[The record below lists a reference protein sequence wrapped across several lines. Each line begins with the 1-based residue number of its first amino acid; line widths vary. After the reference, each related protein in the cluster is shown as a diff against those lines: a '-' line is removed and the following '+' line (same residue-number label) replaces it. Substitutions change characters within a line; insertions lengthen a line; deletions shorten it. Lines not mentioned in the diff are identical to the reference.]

1 MFTYKLNFNKSN
13 RYANESAD
21 VDFSQTHPTA
31 ELTLAQVKIVIDAI
45 NANVLVFE
53 GEENENPLVVHK
65 EEITGV
71 ITSNAEG
78 KAEDSALKV
87 SLAEA
92 NNKVEVL
99 LDELDDAKR
108 KIKEYEDK
116 IVALDGEIVQLVNK
130 NEASSAQV
138 VDLNEKL
145 IAAKGKTKKAGE

>member
-1 MFTYKLNFNKSN
+1 MFTYRLNFNKAN

-31 ELTLAQVKIVIDAI
+31 ELNLAQVKTVIDAI
-45 NANVLVFE
+45 NANVLIFE
-53 GEENENPLVVHK
+53 GEEAENPLVLHK
-65 EEITGV
+65 EEIAGV
-71 ITSNAEG
+71 ITSNAES

-92 NNKVEVL
+92 NTKVEVL
-99 LDELDDAKR
+99 LEELDDAKR
-108 KIKEYEDK
+108 KIQEHEDK
-116 IVALDGEIVQLVNK
+116 IVALEGEIVQLVHK

-145 IAAKGKTKKAGE
+145 IAAKAKTKKAGE